1 MTTADDFVIQFIQ
14 DKGLVTPAQV
24 AEVRA
29 ELGQLPDGQHPDTA
43 ALAKLVEGGKVAWV
57 AITQAL
63 GLEFDMEVVDVAQ
76 VAPSE
81 DLLKLVSRE
90 QAERQNLL
98 PLQMDGVELLVAI
111 ADPLDTETLDSL
123 SRVLKLPIN
132 PKLAT
137 PDALKAAIA
146 RCYGGGQMNVS
157 YSDVFGKAE
166 GDGLSVEL
174 PQGGDVKE
182 DDAPIIRYVNS
193 LIVDAI
199 RRKAS
204 DIHLEPLEK
213 RFRVRFRIDGVLQEM
228 KGPPKRLQASIISR
242 LKLMA
247 EVSLAEKRIPQDG
260 RIQARTGGR
269 DIDLRVSVL
278 PTVYGESIVMRIL
291 DKEGLKLGLPELGF
305 FADDQAKFQGLIS
318 GSDGVF
324 LVTGPTG
331 SGKSTTLYSA
341 LNYINKPDR
350 KIITVEDPV
359 EYQMAGIN
367 QVQVKRDVGMTFA
380 AALRAMLR
388 QAPNIVMIGEIRD
401 LETAEIAINA
411 ALTGHMVMSTLH
423 TNSAPETITRLL
435 DMGLEPFNVASA
447 LNLILAQRLVR
458 RVCSKCKVRYEPDA
472 AEFAGANVK
481 ASTSLRELKFT
492 DEALDNAKS
501 RATPEAV
508 PFLTNLSLDTTIG
521 ELPYFKGHGCD
532 ACGGTGL
539 KGRQGLYEVMFL
551 TQTLKKLVMQN
562 ADVQVLR
569 NAAIDEGML
578 SLRMDGWLKVLK
590 GVTTLDQ
597 VIRETS
603 S

>member
-1 MTTADDFVIQFIQ
+1 VTTADDYVIQFIQ
-14 DKGLVTPAQV
+14 DKGLVSPADVNEARV
-24 AEVRA
+24 AVGA
-29 ELGQLPDGQHPDTA
+29 VADGQNADTL
-43 ALAKLVEGGKVAWV
+43 ALAKLVESGKVSWSK
-57 AITQAL
+57 ITGSL
-63 GLEFDMEVVDVAQ
+63 SLEFDMELVDVTQ

-81 DLLKLVSRE
+81 DILKLISRE
-90 QAERQNLL
+90 QAETRNIL

-111 ADPLDTETLDSL
+111 SDPLDTETIDSI
-123 SRVLKLPIN
+123 SRVLKLAIN
-132 PKLAT
+132 PKLAP
-137 PDALKAAIA
+137 PDLLREAIS
-146 RCYGGGQMNVS
+146 RCYVGGPIGGGSS
-157 YSDVFGKAE
+157 YDDILGKGGE
-166 GDGLSVEL
+166 DGLTVEL

-213 RFRVRFRIDGVLQEM
+213 RFRVRFRVDGVLQEM
-228 KGPPKRLQASIISR
+228 KGPPKRLQPSIISR

-411 ALTGHMVMSTLH
+411 ALTGHMVFSTLH
-423 TNSAPETITRLL
+423 TNDSVSAVTRLV
-435 DMGLEPFNVASA
+435 DIGVKPFLVSA
-447 LNLILAQRLVR
+447 ALRGALAQRLVR
-458 RVCSKCKVRYEPDA
+458 RNCQACAAPYKPTPKELYSIGMSEQDLASATPMKGPGCPKCGDRGYKGRRGVFEMFVITEEIQEMIYG
-472 AEFAGANVK
+472 GANLVDLRRK
-481 ASTSLRELKFT
+481 AREAGMRTMREDGQRKV
-492 DEALDNAKS
+492 AS
-501 RATPEAV
+501 GM
-508 PFLTNLSLDTTIG
+508 TTI
-521 ELPYFKGHGCD
+521 E
-532 ACGGTGL
+532 
-539 KGRQGLYEVMFL
+539 EVL
-551 TQTLKKLVMQN
+551 GATV
-562 ADVQVLR
+562 ADD
-569 NAAIDEGML
+569 I
-578 SLRMDGWLKVLK
+578 
-590 GVTTLDQ
+590 
-597 VIRETS
+597 I
-603 S
+603 

>member
-1 MTTADDFVIQFIQ
+1 VTTADDFVIQFIQ

-29 ELGQLPDGQHPDTA
+29 ELGQVPDGQHPDTA
-43 ALAKLVEGGKVAWV
+43 ALAKLVEGGKVAWA

-411 ALTGHMVMSTLH
+411 ALTGHMVFSTLH
-423 TNSAPETITRLL
+423 TNDSVSAVTRLV
-435 DMGLEPFNVASA
+435 DIGVKPFLVSA
-447 LNLILAQRLVR
+447 ALRGALAQRLVR
-458 RVCSKCKVRYEPDA
+458 RVCQSCAKPYKPTAKELYTIGMTEQDI
-472 AEFAGANVK
+472 AGATPMKGAGCAKCGERGYKGRRGVFELFVITEEIQEMVYSGATLVDLRRK
-481 ASTSLRELKFT
+481 AREAGMRTMREDGQRKV
-492 DEALDNAKS
+492 AS
-501 RATPEAV
+501 GM
-508 PFLTNLSLDTTIG
+508 TTI
-521 ELPYFKGHGCD
+521 E
-532 ACGGTGL
+532 
-539 KGRQGLYEVMFL
+539 EVMGA
-551 TQTLKKLVMQN
+551 TV
-562 ADVQVLR
+562 ADDVL
-569 NAAIDEGML
+569 
-578 SLRMDGWLKVLK
+578 
-590 GVTTLDQ
+590 
-597 VIRETS
+597 
-603 S
+603 